1 VTQVGW
7 KSTLSLLNAMADTT
21 QKAHAETDVR
31 RRDSASSA
39 AALLALEAENAA
51 LRAEVA
57 ELKEH
62 MVVLWE
68 EGERLGRQQRDG
80 QTCAQLHPIETDR
93 RRHAPAL
100 RLLSD
105 PFCEM

>member
-80 QTCAQLHPIETDR
+80 QTCAIETDR